1 MRKIV
6 FTLRPNMQ
14 GLNTNLVRNLD
25 ISTHKGARLTVYYD
39 RPTVLNVTDDEMSD
53 SELQT
58 WYRVRYSG
66 FGLGIK
72 LVTDETP
79 SVSVSQ
85 PKVTNVVSV
94 QDNKKPVVEPK
105 EIPKKVVPVIDEIHQ
120 TKMDVAE
127 PDVKVTVETIEPEK
141 VNESESSS
149 MEDNSDLTNLL
160 FGSMLNETTVTE
172 KPVET
177 PEIKGS
183 KVEAK

>member
-1 MRKIV
+1 M
-6 FTLRPNMQ
+6 
-14 GLNTNLVRNLD
+14 
-25 ISTHKGARLTVYYD
+25 
-39 RPTVLNVTDDEMSD
+39 
-53 SELQT
+53 
-58 WYRVRYSG
+58 
-66 FGLGIK
+66 
-72 LVTDETP
+72 
-79 SVSVSQ
+79 
-85 PKVTNVVSV
+85 SV

-105 EIPKKVVPVIDEIHQ
+105 EISKKVVPVIDEIQQ

-141 VNESESSS
+141 VNEPESSS
-149 MEDNSDLTNLL
+149 MEDNSDLTDLL